1 MRLLLLLVIF
11 WIIASG
17 SAFEVSPAQ
26 PNPGDTITLEGT
38 ASPGQEVS
46 LGSSFSLNLPVS
58 AGKYEYATEVTIPQ
72 KPNRITVTARDVED
86 FNAGVKMGIWI
97 TKSFPA
103 SSGTAMISQRNV
115 PPGRYDLKMFGN
127 ARPGSTNIPVSVEA
141 ETEVKADSQGR
152 YALDIDTSGIP
163 AGEYRI
169 EAGGETKTIQIGS
182 ASLASS
188 SGDSSPSDERGSEI
202 SDTEE
207 KIKAKPSAKP
217 VRITPVVIR
226 WYANGLGLDAENTSQ
241 YEEAERLLKKRISDG
256 YWKIIARGEP
266 LTEEAGDCLQEYCL
280 VRGSGACQECRDKD
294 ILLKGSYA
302 NNLSANESAISLVNK
317 SDSPTSE
324 PVNKGGFWSRI
335 WDWVSQL
342 FGLMMGAAGHIN

>member
-1 MRLLLLLVIF
+1 MIMRLLLLLVIF
-11 WIIASG
+11 WIMASG
-17 SAFEVSPAQ
+17 SAFEVSPAN
-26 PNPGDTITLEGT
+26 PNPGDTITLEGI

-58 AGKYEYATEVTIPQ
+58 AGRYEYATEVTIPQ

-103 SSGTAMISQRNV
+103 SSGTARISQRDV

-127 ARPGSTNIPVSVEA
+127 ALPGSTDIPVSVEA

-163 AGEYRI
+163 AGEYKI
-169 EAGGETKTIQIGS
+169 EAAGETKTIQIG
-182 ASLASS
+182 APPLASS
-188 SGDSSPSDERGSEI
+188 SGDSRPSDKTG
-202 SDTEE
+202 SDTDET
-207 KIKAKPSAKP
+207 IQSKPSAKP
-217 VRITPVVIR
+217 VRITPAVIR
-226 WYANGLGLDAENTSQ
+226 WYAIGLGLDGENTSQ

-280 VRGSGACQECRDKD
+280 VRGSGACRECRDKD
-294 ILLKGSYA
+294 ILLKGGLA
-302 NNLSANESAISLVNK
+302 NNLSANESAVNQ
-317 SDSPTSE
+317 SDSPTAE
-324 PVNKGGFWSRI
+324 PAEKRSFWSRI
-335 WDWVSQL
+335 WDWVSSL
-342 FGLMMGAAGHIN
+342 FGLKMGAAGYIN